1 MDSMQRSKLGMGMA
15 TRDFLVPNATITTP
29 LPNFPANNT
38 QLVNTI
44 TQIQTIAELQDF
56 EKTGITDNKSQ
67 LKSTVCILSADSSRK
82 LVAFA
87 MFTNNSVLL
96 KEIKI
101 SESELKRL
109 ADAELKTKAQ
119 EIYDRAQSNVAAL
132 TAYGITA
139 VTQTTLLNAINAFN
153 TSIPKP
159 RLGIDEKKQAT
170 QQLVVLFKTLDT
182 TLDNIDAVVE
192 IVRLSQPNFYNG
204 YKTARKIIVTGS
216 NTLSVKGLVT
226 DATTGEPVKGVTLM
240 FALDGGTMM
249 AKSAKASSKTA
260 NVITKKTAEKGGFK
274 IQSLPAGTYQ
284 VTIKKVGYPDKI
296 VSIDVNDG
304 EMTDLDVSI

>member
-1 MDSMQRSKLGMGMA
+1 MQRSKLGMGMA

-38 QLVNTI
+38 LLQNTI

-67 LKSTVCILSADSSRK
+67 LKSTVCILSADNSRK

-119 EIYDRAQSNVAAL
+119 EIYDRAQTNVAAL

-170 QQLVVLFKTLDT
+170 QQLIVLFKTFDT
-182 TLDNIDAVVE
+182 AIENIDAVVE

-226 DATTGEPVKGVTLM
+226 DATTGEPVKGVTLS
-240 FALDGGTMM
+240 FALDGEMMM
-249 AKSAKASSKTA
+249 AKSAKVSSKSA